1 MSESSFSY
9 TTQPG
14 PKEGTLIVRLN
25 GPLTLTTMF
34 GFQGDFRAMKPNVL
48 ILDLSETPYVDS
60 AGLGLIV
67 NQHVSAT
74 SAGKSFLIAGAN
86 FRVDALMEMTKVKQI
101 LKTFPTV
108 EAAEASL

>member
-1 MSESSFSY
+1 
-9 TTQPG
+9 
-14 PKEGTLIVRLN
+14 
-25 GPLTLTTMF
+25 MF

-48 ILDLSETPYVDS
+48 ILDLSDAPYVDS

-67 NQHVSAT
+67 NQHVS
-74 SAGKSFLIAGAN
+74 SSSVGKSFLIAGAN
-86 FRVDALMEMTKVKQI
+86 FRVDALMEVTKVKQI